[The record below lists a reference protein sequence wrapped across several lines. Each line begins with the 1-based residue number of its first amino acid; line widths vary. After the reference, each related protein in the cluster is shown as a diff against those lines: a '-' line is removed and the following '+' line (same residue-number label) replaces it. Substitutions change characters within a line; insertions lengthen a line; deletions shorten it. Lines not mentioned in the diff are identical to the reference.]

1 MDVNRLLYLL
11 CFYLLLNIIGFFLM
25 SSDKK
30 RAKRG
35 EWRIKES
42 TLWLVAIFGGAAGG
56 YMGMRVYRHKTKHT
70 SFTVFFPLI
79 ALGHFVLLVYLINSL
94 A

>member
-1 MDVNRLLYLL
+1 MLYVLVYYLL
-11 CFYLLLNIIGFFLM
+11 VNIFCFFLM

-30 RAKRG
+30 RAIRG

-42 TLWLVAIFGGAAGG
+42 TLWLFALLGGAIGG
-56 YMGMRVYRHKTKHT
+56 YIGMKVYRHKTKHT
-70 SFTVFFPLI
+70 SFIVFFPLI
-79 ALGHFVLLVYLINSL
+79 AVGHIILLVYLTIYL

>member
-1 MDVNRLLYLL
+1 M
-11 CFYLLLNIIGFFLM
+11 G
-25 SSDKK
+25 SDKK
-30 RAKRG
+30 RAIRG

-42 TLWLVAIFGGAAGG
+42 TLWLFALVGGAIGG
-56 YMGMRVYRHKTKHT
+56 YIAMKVYRHKTKHT

-79 ALGHFVLLVYLINSL
+79 AIGHIILLVYLTISL

>member
-1 MDVNRLLYLL
+1 MLYVLVYYLL
-11 CFYLLLNIIGFFLM
+11 VNIICFFLM
-25 SSDKK
+25 GSDKK
-30 RAKRG
+30 RAIRG

-42 TLWLVAIFGGAAGG
+42 TLWLFALLGGAIGG
-56 YMGMRVYRHKTKHT
+56 YIAMKVYRHKTKHT

-79 ALGHFVLLVYLINSL
+79 AIGHIILLVYLTISL

>member
-1 MDVNRLLYLL
+1 MLYLL
-11 CFYLLLNIIGFFLM
+11 CYYLLLNMIGFVLM
-25 SSDKK
+25 CSDKK

-42 TLWLVAIFGGAAGG
+42 TLWLVAILGGAIGG
-56 YMGMRVYRHKTKHT
+56 YIGMRVFRHKTKHT
-70 SFTVFFPLI
+70 SFAVLFPLI
-79 ALGHFVLLVYLINSL
+79 ALGHIVLLVYLSISL

>member
-1 MDVNRLLYLL
+1 MLYVLVYYLL
-11 CFYLLLNIIGFFLM
+11 VNIICFFLM
-25 SSDKK
+25 GSDKK
-30 RAKRG
+30 RAIRG

-42 TLWLVAIFGGAAGG
+42 TLWLFALVGGAIGG
-56 YMGMRVYRHKTKHT
+56 YIAMKVYRHKTKHT

-79 ALGHFVLLVYLINSL
+79 AIGHIILLVYLTISL

>member
-1 MDVNRLLYLL
+1 MD
-11 CFYLLLNIIGFFLM
+11 
-25 SSDKK
+25 SDKK
-30 RAKRG
+30 RAIRG

-42 TLWLVAIFGGAAGG
+42 TLWLFALLGGAIGG
-56 YMGMRVYRHKTKHT
+56 YIAMKVYRHKTKHP

-79 ALGHFVLLVYLINSL
+79 AIGHIILLGYLTISL